1 MPDTDLARF
10 FTNMD
15 GSVYALKNLPEE
27 VVAYLF
33 ARYSRS
39 RLSLRDDLRNMMD
52 AEDLGALIGP
62 GGVDDQIDAVSALQ
76 ERARA
81 FAEKYVLGYGHS
93 CYDDQTEVLTED
105 GWKSWAELAREWQ
118 AGTVSRLATLNPE
131 TNSLEYLLPERVI
144 AESYQ
149 GRMYCVRGKYVDL
162 CVTPN
167 HRMWVCPTTTKQ
179 GRLKQDYRLIPA
191 DQLEGVSCAY
201 QLTARWKGPE
211 PENFVIGGHSI
222 NSKAFMKFVGFFVG
236 DGHHDRR
243 YHSYVQFHL
252 RKQRE
257 IQYLE
262 AVATE
267 CGFEVRQHG
276 RKHGII
282 SPCLGDVMRTFY
294 DDQKQKSI
302 PRKWLEFGPGLL
314 ACLWDGLM
322 HSDGSFGTNDLVYA
336 SEPLRDQIYEI
347 ALKIGHSAYAVG
359 HVKGNR
365 PCYAIHINRTNP
377 KPVVNKLNTIKQDG
391 WIAYDGMVYCA
402 KMPANH
408 ILFVRRNGR
417 AVWSGNSVAEHG
429 VVHLALEDVSIIASK
444 LIEDARLASYTEKST
459 RYVAFDPGK
468 AYFPPR
474 VMADSHLGAEYRRA
488 VRGLLTAYTGWTED
502 FVAQIQARTP
512 RSEKHERA
520 YEAASRA
527 TAFDLLRYLLP
538 TATHTNVG
546 LTLNARALEHLIT
559 KLLSQPLEEGRE
571 LGAQMKVEARHV
583 VPTLLKYADYNTYR
597 AETSEA
603 IEALATELLGDLTPP
618 RSSATLS
625 LVRRGW
631 EPERA
636 GEVSPVSLVFSDPD
650 AENRLVAAILYG
662 ASHLPMETLLARV
675 NALDPADKER
685 VVDGYLKRRGKH
697 DAPGR
702 ALERLFCTV
711 EMTMD
716 YGAYR
721 DVQRHRMATQ
731 TTQALSPALGF
742 ERPAEF
748 ETFGYAEQYDDL
760 MAQSAETYGRLC
772 EAGFAHE
779 AAYVLPLATRIRV
792 LFTWNLREVTH
803 FVELRSARQG
813 HPSYRKIAQD
823 VYHAV
828 AQSYP
833 LIARYMRPNLNTY
846 ALTRE

>member
-1 MPDTDLARF
+1 MPETNADISRF
-10 FTNMD
+10 FTNTD
-15 GSVYALKNLPEE
+15 KSVFALRNLPEE

-39 RLSLRDDLRNMMD
+39 KLSLRDDLRNMIE

-62 GGVDDQIDAVSALQ
+62 GDTDSSSGTAGLQ
-76 ERARA
+76 EKARA

-93 CYDDQTEVLTED
+93 CYDEQTEVLTEG
-105 GWKSWAELAREWQ
+105 GWKLWAEVAQNWQ
-118 AGTVSRLATLNPE
+118 AGKTAFLATLNPQ
-131 TNSLEYLLPERVI
+131 TNLLEYLLPTRVV
-144 AESYQ
+144 AEPYQ
-149 GRMYCVRGKYVDL
+149 GQMYCVRGKYVDL

-167 HRMWVCPTTTKQ
+167 HQMWVCPTTTKQ
-179 GRLKQDYRLIPA
+179 GRLKQDYRLIQA

-201 QLTARWKGPE
+201 QLTARWEGPE
-211 PENFVIGGHSI
+211 PETFVIGGRSI
-222 NSKAFMKFVGFFVG
+222 NAKAFMKFVGFFVG

-262 AVATE
+262 TVAPE
-267 CGFEVRQHG
+267 CGFDVRRHG

-294 DDQKQKSI
+294 DDQKRKSI
-302 PRKWLEFGPGLL
+302 PREWLEFGPGLL

-322 HSDGSFGTNDLVYA
+322 HSDGSFGAKNDLVYA
-336 SEPLRDQIYEI
+336 TTSQPLRDQIYEI
-347 ALKIGHSAYAVG
+347 ALKIGCSAYAIP
-359 HVKGNR
+359 HVKDGYQ
-365 PCYAIHINRTNP
+365 PCYAIHINRTVA
-377 KPVVNKLNTIKQDG
+377 KPVVNKLNYAKQDE

-402 KMPANH
+402 EMPANH

-429 VVHLALEDVSIIASK
+429 MVHLALEDVSIIASK

-459 RYVAFDPGK
+459 RYVAFDPDK

-474 VMADSHLGAEYRRA
+474 VMADGGELSEVYAGA
-488 VRGLLTAYTGWTED
+488 VHGLLTAYTGWTDD
-502 FVAQIQARTP
+502 FVAQIKARTP
-512 RSEKHERA
+512 RGEKQGERA

-538 TATHTNVG
+538 AATHTNIG
-546 LTLNARALEHLIT
+546 LTLNARALEHLIV
-559 KLLSQPLEEGRE
+559 KLLSQPLEEGQA
-571 LGAQMKVEARHV
+571 LGAQMKAEAQHV
-583 VPTLLKYADYNTYR
+583 VPTLLKYADYNSYR
-597 AETSEA
+597 AKTSAAME
-603 IEALATELLGDLTPP
+603 ELAQEMLGDLPAPT
-618 RSSATLS
+618 AVQTE
-625 LVRRGW
+625 RG
-631 EPERA
+631 A
-636 GEVSPVSLVFSDPD
+636 GVSLVFSEPD
-650 AENRLVAAILYG
+650 ADNRLVAAILYG
-662 ASHLPMETLLARV
+662 ASQLSMEMLLAQV
-675 NALDPADKER
+675 QTWDHAKKER
-685 VVDGYLKRRGKH
+685 VVDEYLKRRGPH

-702 ALERLFCTV
+702 ALERIFCTV

-742 ERPAEF
+742 EMPREF
-748 ETFGYAEQYDDL
+748 EMFGYADRYQAL
-760 MAQSAETYGRLC
+760 MAQSADAYARLC
-772 EAGFAHE
+772 EAGWTHQ

-828 AQSYP
+828 AASYP
-833 LIARYMRPNLNTY
+833 LIARYLRPNLNTY
-846 ALTRE
+846 VLTRD